1 METIKKF
8 EVGSGVESDID
19 LTGEGVGDSVVV
31 SQFDPAVQA
40 VHTLE
45 PVDAAKVP
53 AAQLVQLVSP
63 VEVE

>member
-1 METIKKF
+1 METIKKL

-19 LTGEGVGDSVVV
+19 ITEGVGDSVVV

-63 VEVE
+63 IEVE